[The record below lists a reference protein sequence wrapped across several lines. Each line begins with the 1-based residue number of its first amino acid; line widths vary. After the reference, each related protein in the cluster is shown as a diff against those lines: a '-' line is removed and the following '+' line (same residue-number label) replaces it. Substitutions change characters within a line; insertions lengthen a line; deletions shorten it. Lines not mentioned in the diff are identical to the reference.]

1 MSAPA
6 TNIDLAKV
14 KQMIEACNQGSL
26 HVVQQLMKENP
37 IYACQQDETTGRS
50 PLMAAAAAG
59 NGALCQYLLET
70 GSAPWNAVDRQGQC
84 AGNYATDAG
93 HWGVVNLLVEWG

>member
-50 PLMAAAAAG
+50 PLMAAAAEGEAKLLWCPHPDCLESLDQFQDPVHSLIFEFG
-59 NGALCQYLLET
+59 IYFLC
-70 GSAPWNAVDRQGQC
+70 
-84 AGNYATDAG
+84 
-93 HWGVVNLLVEWG
+93 